1 MSAVHQERMPQCIRS
16 NDCCAS
22 GGDAQAPLHPTPRP
36 IASYPRRSNCLPHD
50 LRAHTLPPTSQGM
63 PSSPMPLPQ
72 PHLLAAE
79 RPPHLPSQHGSHNVL
94 LLGRQRCRLC
104 CRCAAARPAGLA
116 AVGDRR
122 RPHHALHFQGRP
134 AGGACPPCCRACC
147 RASRRQFGQAAVRQA
162 LGFDAGALGHP
173 AALAAARQGGCAGCA
188 GTVVKPAAPSLR
200 FAPAGGGTQRCCG
213 RHSRRRGLAGAAA
226 VWHVDGGLEGVSGKG
241 GGESG
246 PALLRIKWVR
256 LQVGD
261 IQEGSV

>member
-1 MSAVHQERMPQCIRS
+1 MSAVHEEEMLKPRCILRL
-16 NDCCAS
+16 
-22 GGDAQAPLHPTPRP
+22 GPLHPTLGDPT
-36 IASYPRRSNCLPHD
+36 AC
-50 LRAHTLPPTSQGM
+50 HTTYVPTHCHPPAKAC

-79 RPPHLPSQHGSHNVL
+79 RPPHLPSQHGSHNIL

-104 CRCAAARPAGLA
+104 CCCFRAGPAGLA

-122 RPHHALHFQGRP
+122 GPHHALHFQGRP
-134 AGGACPPCCRACC
+134 AGGACPPCCCTCC

-200 FAPAGGGTQRCCG
+200 FAPAGGGTQCCCG